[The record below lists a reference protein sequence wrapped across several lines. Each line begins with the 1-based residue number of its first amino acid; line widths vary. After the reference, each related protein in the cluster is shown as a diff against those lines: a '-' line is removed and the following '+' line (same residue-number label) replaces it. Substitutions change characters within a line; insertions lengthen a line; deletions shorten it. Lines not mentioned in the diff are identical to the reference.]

1 MLSTLEESENPFPE
15 DLTYLNLVFED
26 GEDEDL
32 SPHLEEAMDFIRAA
46 ISEGGGVLVHC
57 AAGVSRSTALT
68 LAYMMRE
75 HRMTLREA
83 LSAMRER
90 RPIVWPNEGF
100 VASLISLESSLIG
113 INSLKM
119 EEYTEWTHVNLEA
132 IHHAKTVDRSPS
144 PRVAPA
150 PE

>member
-1 MLSTLEESENPFPE
+1 
-15 DLTYLNLVFED
+15 
-26 GEDEDL
+26 
-32 SPHLEEAMDFIRAA
+32 MDFIRAA

-113 INSLKM
+113 INSLK
-119 EEYTEWTHVNLEA
+119 VNCA
-132 IHHAKTVDRSPS
+132 GRSTPPLGCWCGVQS
-144 PRVAPA
+144 GKAQGWCVRAVKP
-150 PE
+150 